1 MLRQKREQ
9 IFGDASRN
17 AYLCRMRIVEI
28 CAGDIQSAQA
38 AVLGGAQRIELCSAL
53 PLDGLTPSAGLIQAA
68 RSLEGIKL
76 HVLIRPRE
84 GDFVYDATETEIML
98 HDISLAKQL
107 GADGVVIGALTPD
120 GDIDIPT
127 CRRLIAAA
135 EGMQVT
141 FHRAFDR
148 CADPHRALEEIIALG
163 CSRLLTSG
171 QAPTAEAGIPL
182 LRELVHQANGRI
194 IIMPGAGVTPADARR
209 ILDETGATEIHG
221 SFRSLHNGRLITDA
235 QLVRKVFTALN
246 RPH

>member
-1 MLRQKREQ
+1 
-9 IFGDASRN
+9 
-17 AYLCRMRIVEI
+17 MRIVEI
-28 CAGDIQSAQA
+28 CAGDFQSAQA

-53 PLDGLTPSAGLIQAA
+53 PLDGLTPSAGLIKAA

-84 GDFVYDATETEIML
+84 GDFVYDATETDVML
-98 HDISLAKQL
+98 HDIRLAHKL

-127 CRRLIAAA
+127 CRHLIEAA

-148 CADPHRALEEIIALG
+148 CADPHHALEEIITLG

-194 IIMPGAGVTPADARR
+194 IIMPGAGITPSNARC

-221 SFRSLHNGRLITDA
+221 SFRSLHNGIMTTDPN
-235 QLVRKVFTALN
+235 LVRQTVLAIN
-246 RPH
+246 QDNIS

>member
-1 MLRQKREQ
+1 
-9 IFGDASRN
+9 
-17 AYLCRMRIVEI
+17 MRIIEI

-38 AVLGGAQRIELCSAL
+38 AVQGGAQRIELCSAL
-53 PLDGLTPSAGLIQAA
+53 PLDGLTPSAGLIKAA

-84 GDFVYDATETEIML
+84 GDFVYDATETDIML
-98 HDISLAKQL
+98 HDISLAKQF

-127 CRRLIAAA
+127 CRRLIEAT

-141 FHRAFDR
+141 FHRAYDR
-148 CADPHRALEEIIALG
+148 ARNPHRALEEIIALG
-163 CSRLLTSG
+163 CTRLLTSG

-194 IIMPGAGVTPADARR
+194 IIMPGAGVNPANARH
-209 ILDETGATEIHG
+209 ILDATGANEIHG

-235 QLVRKVFTALN
+235 QLVRKVITALN

>member
-1 MLRQKREQ
+1 
-9 IFGDASRN
+9 
-17 AYLCRMRIVEI
+17 MRIVEI

-38 AVLGGAQRIELCSAL
+38 ALLGGVQRIELCSAL
-53 PLDGLTPSAGLIQAA
+53 PLDGLTPSAGLIKAA
-68 RSLEGIKL
+68 RQLQRMKL

-84 GDFVYDATETEIML
+84 GDFFYDATETDIMF
-98 HDISLAKQL
+98 HDISLAKQY

-127 CRRLIAAA
+127 CRRLIEAA

-148 CADPHRALEEIIALG
+148 CADPHRALEDIIALG

-182 LRELVHQANGRI
+182 LRELVSQANGRI
-194 IIMPGAGVTPADARR
+194 IIMPGAGVNPNNARR
-209 ILDETGATEIHG
+209 ILDATGATEIHG
-221 SFRSLHNGRLITDA
+221 SFRSLHNGLMTTDPN
-235 QLVRKVFTALN
+235 LVRQTVLAIN
-246 RPH
+246 QDNIS